1 MLFYQYICILF
12 LILFSLDA
20 SAQNDKRTTPI
31 DESSYKKHV
40 SPNWASHTMWDDGL
54 AEVATYEAN
63 QRIYGKN
70 RTYECVY
77 ITVKEVFNQA
87 HNVKT
92 DDYSRTDLFDVLKVN
107 RFERIEMEQYPYHY
121 ASNFFFK
128 RNEPLKI
135 HKMTISSQEW
145 CGSTFKVYK
154 PLADKVGYRIYYHS
168 YWDGEGEGEKV
179 EEGDFLFEDQLPFTL
194 RMMELSQGLQ
204 FNARLMP
211 SQMSAKV
218 GPIYADL
225 AVFRVGSTKF
235 TLNETEIE
243 AWKVNV
249 QLDLERANMYVIEKA
264 HPNRLLEIKTWNQRN
279 LRLKQI
285 KRYAYW
291 E

>member
-1 MLFYQYICILF
+1 MPIYQYIFICFIAF
-12 LILFSLDA
+12 ISIAA
-20 SAQNDKRTTPI
+20 SAQNDKRTKPI

-40 SPNWASHTMWDDGL
+40 NPNWASHAMWDDGL

-63 QRIYGKN
+63 QRIYGKD
-70 RTYECVY
+70 RAYECVY
-77 ITVKEVFNQA
+77 VTVKEVFNQNY
-87 HNVKT
+87 NVKT
-92 DDYSRTDLFDVLKVN
+92 DDYKRTDLFDVLKVN
-107 RFERIEMEQYPYHY
+107 RFERIETEQYPYHY
-121 ASNFFFK
+121 ASNLFFK
-128 RNEPLKI
+128 RSEPLKL

-145 CGSTFKVYK
+145 CGSTFKVYI
-154 PLADKVGYRIYYHS
+154 PLSDKAGYRIQYHS
-168 YWDGEGEGEKV
+168 YWDGEGEGEKI
-179 EEGDFLFEDQLPFTL
+179 EEGDFLFEDQLAFTL

-211 SQMSAKV
+211 VQVSAKV

-235 TLNETEIE
+235 VFNETEIE
-243 AWKVNV
+243 AWKINV

-264 HPNRLLEIKTWNQRN
+264 HPNRLLEVKTWDHRN
-279 LRLKQI
+279 LKLKEI